1 MKSQEFKGFG
11 KVIKKYRT
19 SNNYS
24 QAELATLVDVSRN
37 TVINW
42 ENEKCQPDMASI
54 QNLCITLSIPV
65 AELFQL
71 PSRKTYSSDEIRMV
85 DQYRSLST
93 MGKQLIL
100 KTISSISE
108 SEIIERDTKL
118 RENYRIF
125 EHPTSSAAAGT
136 GSPFGDAHPIPKFA
150 KITPANQMADAII
163 TVNGKSMEPIYHSGD
178 QVYVYYTTECNP
190 GDVVICSTNEGAVI
204 KMVKEDRTLFSLNP
218 AFPFGPHSEDN
229 HVRIIGQVLGIVQ
242 YGDIPTKQKEHI
254 LHEIFYD
261 EVREF
266 NKKYGE

>member
-1 MKSQEFKGFG
+1 MKAKEFKGFG
-11 KVIKKYRT
+11 EIIKKYRT
-19 SNNYS
+19 SNDYS
-24 QAELATLVDVSRN
+24 QAELAKLVDVSRN

-65 AELFQL
+65 AELFQF
-71 PSRKTYSSDEIRMV
+71 PSRKMYTGDEIRMV
-85 DQYRSLST
+85 DQYRSLGS
-93 MGKQLIL
+93 MGKQLVL

-108 SEIIERDTKL
+108 SEILERDARL

-136 GSPFGDAHPIPKFA
+136 GSPFGDAAPIPKFA
-150 KITPANQMADAII
+150 KKTPANEMADAII
-163 TVNGKSMEPIYHSGD
+163 TVSGKSMEPIYHSGD
-178 QVYVYYTTECNP
+178 QVYVHYTEECNP
-190 GDVVICSTNEGAVI
+190 GDVVICSTDDGAVI

-229 HVRIIGQVLGIVQ
+229 FVRVIGQVLGIVQ
-242 YGDIPTKQKEHI
+242 HGDIPTLEEERI
-254 LHEIFYD
+254 LNELFYD

-266 NKKYGE
+266 NKKYDE